1 MEFSVKSG
9 NPEKQRTACLVLG
22 VYESRRLSTA
32 AEQFDRACKGYLS
45 NILRRG
51 DLEGKVDQTLLLIQ
65 VPNTLCDRVLLVG
78 CGKERDLDDRHFW
91 QIMARAATALH
102 NTGATEAVC
111 YLTDLNVKGRETH
124 WKIRQAVEATEE
136 ALYHFNEFKSKK
148 DPHRRAL
155 RKIILAVPNRRELP
169 AGEQAVREGQAIAA
183 GVKLTKDLGNR
194 PGNVCNPTHLAEQA
208 QLLGKAFPT
217 VNVQVLE
224 QADMEQLGM
233 GAVLAVTRGS
243 VQSPKLIVLEYHH
256 APKAQ
261 KPIALVGK
269 GVTFD
274 TGGISLKPGAEM
286 DEMKFD
292 MCGAASV
299 LGTFRACAELQLP
312 LNLLGVIP
320 AVENMPGGHATKPG
334 DIVTSLSGQTIEIL
348 NTDAEGRL
356 ILCDALTYCERYQPA
371 VVIDIATLTGAC
383 IIALGRHPHGLLS
396 NHPPLANDLLDAGR
410 EAADR
415 AWELPLWEEYQ
426 EVLNS
431 NFADMA
437 NIAGNR
443 DAGAIIGACF
453 LARFARKLHWA
464 HLDIAGTAWK
474 TGKEKGATGRPVP
487 LLTQYLL
494 DRVNEA
500 LAEA

>member
-22 VYESRRLSTA
+22 VYESRRLSAA
-32 AEQFDRACKGYLS
+32 AEQFDRACAGYLA

-51 DLEGKVDQTLLLIQ
+51 DMEGKVDQTLLLIH

-78 CGKERDLDDRHFW
+78 CGKERDLDDRRFR
-91 QIMARAATALH
+91 QIMARTATALH
-102 NTGATEAVC
+102 NTGATEVTC
-111 YLTDLNVKGRETH
+111 YLTELNVKGRETA

-136 ALYHFNEFKSKK
+136 ALYQFNEFKTKK
-148 DPHRRAL
+148 DPQRRTL
-155 RKIILAVPNRRELP
+155 RKIILAVPKRRELP
-169 AGEQAVREGQAIAA
+169 AGEQAVHQGLAIAA
-183 GVKLTKDLGNR
+183 GVRLTRDLGNR
-194 PGNVCNPTHLAEQA
+194 PGNICTPTHLAEQA
-208 QLLGKAFPT
+208 QHLSKDFPAI
-217 VNVQVLE
+217 NVQVLE
-224 QADMEQLGM
+224 QADMEKLGM
-233 GAVLAVTRGS
+233 GALLAVARGS
-243 VQSPKLIVLEYHH
+243 VQPPKLIILEYRN
-256 APKAQ
+256 APKVK

-320 AVENMPGGHATKPG
+320 TVENMPGGQATKPG
-334 DIVTSLSGQTIEIL
+334 DIVTSLSGQSVEIL

-356 ILCDALTYCERYQPA
+356 ILCDALSYCERYEPA

-410 EAADR
+410 TAADR
-415 AWELPLWEEYQ
+415 AWELPLWEDYQ
-426 EVLNS
+426 EALNS

-443 DAGAIIGACF
+443 DAGTIIAACF
-453 LARFARKLHWA
+453 LARFTRKLHWA

-494 DRVNEA
+494 DRVNEVYA
-500 LAEA
+500 GE